1 MKTVLIGMLERERTV
16 QETKDALDG
25 ASVSGQPIQVS
36 VDHRALPYLAHKVVA
51 WVDGP
56 PSSNVV
62 AVLSC
67 AHPKKQ
73 QWRRFALSRT
83 GPGRY
88 EIDCFATPFN
98 NAEAPL
104 SPGIPPS
111 TSRKQ

>member
-1 MKTVLIGMLERERTV
+1 MKAALIGMLERDRTV
-16 QETKDALDG
+16 QETRDALHG
-25 ASVSGQPIQVS
+25 ASLGGKTIDVG
-36 VDHRALPYLAHKVVA
+36 VDHRALPYLAHTVVA

-67 AHPKKQ
+67 EHPKKK

-111 TSRKQ
+111 TSRRR